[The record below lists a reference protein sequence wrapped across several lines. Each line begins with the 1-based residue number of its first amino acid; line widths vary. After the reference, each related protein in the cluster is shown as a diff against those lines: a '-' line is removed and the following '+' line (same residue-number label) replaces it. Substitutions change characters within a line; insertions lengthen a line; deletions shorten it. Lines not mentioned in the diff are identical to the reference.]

1 MVEKILEENQ
11 RKIEEAQKKLV
22 SFRSYGNNF
31 KTFLLYAYSK
41 TFWADFIWQVLGTK
55 NQDFFARERSS

>member
-22 SFRSYGNNF
+22 MLPFTMSDVRVDSCWF
-31 KTFLLYAYSK
+31 
-41 TFWADFIWQVLGTK
+41 
-55 NQDFFARERSS
+55 